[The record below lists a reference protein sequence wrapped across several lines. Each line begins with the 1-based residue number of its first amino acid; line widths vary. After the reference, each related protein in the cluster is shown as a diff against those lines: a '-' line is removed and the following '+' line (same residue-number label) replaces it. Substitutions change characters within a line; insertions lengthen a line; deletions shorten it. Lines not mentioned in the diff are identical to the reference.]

1 MGGEAGVMKHKAL
14 QHKHDAGNPCRFP
27 QIVPQVGGGAPSGK
41 RRSQANEQQRDE
53 QRSDCKRLVVRI
65 EKRCCNPPQDEQQ
78 DDFQNRCDS
87 ALDPMRRNRFFF
99 IPPYKI
105 SNHITNEIA
114 ENEK

>member
-1 MGGEAGVMKHKAL
+1 MVFRLENAA
-14 QHKHDAGNPCRFP
+14 
-27 QIVPQVGGGAPSGK
+27 
-41 RRSQANEQQRDE
+41 QANEQQRDE

-65 EKRCCNPPQDEQQ
+65 EKRRCNPPQDEQQ